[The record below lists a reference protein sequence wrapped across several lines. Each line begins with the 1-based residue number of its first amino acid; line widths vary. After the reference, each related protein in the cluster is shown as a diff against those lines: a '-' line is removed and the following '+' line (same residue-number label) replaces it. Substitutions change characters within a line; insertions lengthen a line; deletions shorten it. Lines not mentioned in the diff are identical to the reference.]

1 MGAHQGLVHEEIES
15 LSTQV
20 VTMVAERKG
29 IDPVELT
36 QPLHSGIDPD
46 ALEALFSE
54 RRNEFVRVTFTYAGF
69 EVTIEGNEYVEVEVV

>member
-29 IDPVELT
+29 IDPAELT
-36 QPLHSGIDPD
+36 QPLHSAIDPD
-46 ALEALFSE
+46 ALEVLFSE
-54 RRNEFVRVTFTYAGF
+54 RRNEFVHITFTYAGF
-69 EVTIEGNEYVEVEVV
+69 EVTIEGDENVEIEIV